1 MRISPHSLLMME
13 RMGKRMKKSRANG
26 RKNAGKLWYSVK
38 SYFSVQANVLIV
50 IFAALLVVLTV
61 YPLFSVIRSAVT
73 VGNMDSLMYN
83 SLFGMKLKAG
93 NFTWM
98 NFKMLLGNAFTAEY
112 SISYFW
118 KPLWN
123 SLRMS
128 AYASIIA
135 IVFGGTIAFLITRTD
150 IYCKKFFSSVF
161 IFPYIMPSWTLA
173 LVWKNVFANS
183 TVGTGVVGM
192 LESLTGLCVPNWVV
206 YGIFPCSI
214 VMGIHYAPFAYIL
227 IGGTLRNM
235 DANLEEAATIL
246 QASRGRILRKITIPI
261 VMPAFF
267 STVLLVFSSTMAS
280 YAVPVFVGAPGNFFV
295 LSTRLSSLYNSTY
308 SGQAFVMTIVLILFG
323 VMLLGI
329 NQWFTGKRK
338 SFTTVTGKSGQVSY
352 IKIGKANVIISAV
365 LVILLF
371 LISIFPIISFA
382 LESLCENQGDY
393 SNLTLKYWLS
403 KENIGGYAVNVGNG
417 ILFNKS
423 IWSAL
428 GGSFSLSLIVSLIVG
443 TCGVLIGY
451 AVARKRGTKLAA
463 LVSGLA
469 FFPYLVPSMAFG
481 AIFLAVSSRLTF
493 LRGTMLLLILVGSIK
508 YLPFASR
515 SGTNSMLQLSAEIEE
530 AALIVG
536 ASWPKRMIKILF
548 PIQKASFIS
557 GYLLPFVSCMRE
569 LSLFILLTT
578 SGTLI
583 TTLLSYFDE
592 KAVTQMSNGINL
604 LIVIIVLLVNFVTN
618 KLTGA
623 SIDKGVGG
631 N

>member
-1 MRISPHSLLMME
+1 MKKKETAEQKSSGSLL
-13 RMGKRMKKSRANG
+13 
-26 RKNAGKLWYSVK
+26 YSIK

-50 IFAALLVVLTV
+50 LFAVLLLVLTI
-61 YPLFSVIRSAVT
+61 YPMYSVIRSAET
-73 VGNMDSLMYN
+73 VGNMDSMMYN
-83 SLFGMKLKAG
+83 SLFGLKLKPG
-93 NFTWM
+93 NVTLL

-112 SISYFW
+112 SASYFW

-128 AYASIIA
+128 AYASLIA
-135 IVFGGTIAFLITRTD
+135 ILLGGTVAFLITRTD
-150 IYCKKFFSSVF
+150 IHCKKFFSSVF

-183 TVGTGVVGM
+183 HVGTGVVGM
-192 LESLTGLCVPNWVV
+192 LESLTGLCVPAWFV

-246 QASRGRILRKITIPI
+246 QAGRGRILRKITIPI
-261 VMPAFF
+261 VMPALF

-280 YAVPVFVGAPGNFFV
+280 YAVPVFVGSPGNFFV

-323 VMLLGI
+323 VLLLGI
-329 NQWFTGKRK
+329 NQRFTGKRK

-352 IKIGKANVIISAV
+352 IRLGKVNTV
-365 LVILLF
+365 LTVCLIVLLF

-393 SNLTLKYWLS
+393 SHLTLRYWLS
-403 KENIGGYAVNVGNG
+403 RENIGGYAVNVGNG
-417 ILFNKS
+417 IFFNRS

-428 GGSFSLSLIVSLIVG
+428 WGSLKLSFIVSAIVG

-451 AVARKRGTKLAA
+451 AVARKRGTKLAS

-481 AIFLAVSSRLTF
+481 AIFLAVSSKLTF
-493 LRGTMLLLILVGSIK
+493 LRGTMLLLILVGAIK

-515 SGTNSMLQLSAEIEE
+515 SGTNSMMQLSGEIEE

-536 ASWPKRMIKILF
+536 ASWPKRMLRILF
-548 PIQKASFIS
+548 PIQKSAFIS

-569 LSLFILLTT
+569 LSLFVLLTT

-604 LIVIIVLLVNFVTN
+604 LIVIIVLLVNFTTN

>member
-1 MRISPHSLLMME
+1 MNKSDTN
-13 RMGKRMKKSRANG
+13 GKKRLS
-26 RKNAGKLWYSVK
+26 NALYAVK

-50 IFAALLVVLTV
+50 VFAVLLLVLTV
-61 YPLFSVIRSAVT
+61 YPMYSVIRSALT
-73 VGNMDSLMYN
+73 VGRMEAMNYN
-83 SLFGMKLKAG
+83 SLLHAGLKDGDLTLVHFRA
-93 NFTWM
+93 
-98 NFKMLLGNAFTAEY
+98 LL
-112 SISYFW
+112 SSDVRFW

-128 AYASIIA
+128 AYASVIA
-135 IVFGGTIAFLITRTD
+135 ILVGGTFAFLITRTD
-150 IYCKKFFSSVF
+150 IRFKKFFSSVF

-183 TVGTGVVGM
+183 RVGTGVIGM

-206 YGIFPCSI
+206 YGIFPCAL

-246 QASRGRILRKITIPI
+246 RAGRGRILRKITLPI
-261 VMPAFF
+261 VMPALF

-280 YAVPVFVGAPGNFFV
+280 YAVPVFVGSPGNFFV
-295 LSTRLSSLYNSTY
+295 LSTQLSQIYKASQIR
-308 SGQAFVMTIVLILFG
+308 GQAYVMTLVLILFG

-352 IKIGKANVIISAV
+352 IKLGKANVWIASALAV
-365 LVILLF
+365 VLF
-371 LISIFPIISFA
+371 LIAIFPIISFA
-382 LESLCENQGDY
+382 LESMCEVQGDY
-393 SNLTLKYWLS
+393 STLTLKYWLS
-403 KENIGGYAVNVGNG
+403 RENIGGFAVNAGHG
-417 ILFNKS
+417 ILFNS
-423 IWSAL
+423 MIWSAL
-428 GGSFSLSLIVSLIVG
+428 WGSIRLSLIVSLIVG
-443 TCGVLIGY
+443 TCGILIGY
-451 AVARKRGTKLAA
+451 AVARKRGTRIAG

-481 AIFLAVSSRLTF
+481 AIFLAVSTRLTF
-493 LRGTMLLLILVGSIK
+493 LRGTLLLLVIVGSIK

-515 SGTNSMLQLSAEIEE
+515 SGTNSMMQLSGEIEE
-530 AALIVG
+530 AAVIVG
-536 ASWPKRMIKILF
+536 ASWPKRMLRILF
-548 PIQKASFIS
+548 PIQKSSFIS
-557 GYLLPFVSCMRE
+557 GYLLPFISCMRE
-569 LSLFILLTT
+569 LSLFVLLTT

-583 TTLLSYFDE
+583 TTLLAYFDE

-604 LIVIIVLLVNFVTN
+604 LIVIIVLLVNFTIN

>member
-1 MRISPHSLLMME
+1 MN
-13 RMGKRMKKSRANG
+13 KRKMDRAGIWYGIKSF
-26 RKNAGKLWYSVK
+26 
-38 SYFSVQANVLIV
+38 FSVQANVLIV
-50 IFAALLVVLTV
+50 VFAVLLLVLTI
-61 YPLFSVIRSAVT
+61 YPMYSVIRSAVT
-73 VGNMDSLMYN
+73 VGNMDAMMYN
-83 SLFGMKLKAG
+83 SLFSLKLKSG
-93 NFTWM
+93 SFSLL

-128 AYASIIA
+128 TYASVIA
-135 IVFGGTIAFLITRTD
+135 ILLGGIVAFLITRTD
-150 IYCKKFFSSVF
+150 ILYKRFFSSVF

-183 TVGTGVVGM
+183 HVGTGVVGM
-192 LESLTGLCVPNWVV
+192 LESLTGLCVPPWFV

-246 QASRGRILRKITIPI
+246 QASRARILRKITIPI
-261 VMPAFF
+261 VMPALF

-280 YAVPVFVGAPGNFFV
+280 YAVPVFVGSPGNFFV

-352 IKIGKANVIISAV
+352 IRVGKANRPLAV
-365 LVILLF
+365 FLAVLLF
-371 LISIFPIISFA
+371 LISIFPILSFA
-382 LESLCENQGDY
+382 LESLCEVQGDY
-393 SNLTLKYWLS
+393 SHLTLRYWLS
-403 KENIGGYAVNVGNG
+403 RENIGGYAVNVGNG
-417 ILFNKS
+417 ILFNRS

-428 GGSFSLSLIVSLIVG
+428 GGSLTLSLIVSLIVG

-451 AVARKRGTKLAA
+451 AVARKRGTRLAA

-530 AALIVG
+530 AAMIVG
-536 ASWPKRMIKILF
+536 ASWPKRMMRILF
-548 PIQKASFIS
+548 PIQKSSFIS

-604 LIVIIVLLVNFVTN
+604 LIVIIVLFINFMTN

>member
-1 MRISPHSLLMME
+1 MEKKRSGTLLY
-13 RMGKRMKKSRANG
+13 RVRSF
-26 RKNAGKLWYSVK
+26 
-38 SYFSVQANVLIV
+38 FSKPADILIV
-50 IFAALLVVLTV
+50 IFAVLLAVGTF
-61 YPLFSVIRSAVT
+61 YPIFSVFRSALT
-73 VGNMDSLMYN
+73 VGNMDSMMYN
-83 SLFGMKLKAG
+83 SLFNLKLKNG
-93 NFTWM
+93 SFSWM
-98 NFKMLLGNAFTAEY
+98 NVKMLLGNAYTQEY
-112 SISYFW
+112 SISFFW
-118 KPLWN
+118 RPLWN

-128 AYASIIA
+128 AYASCIA
-135 IVFGGTIAFLITRTD
+135 ILLGGTIAFLITRTD
-150 IYCKKFFSSVF
+150 IGFKKYISSVF

-183 TVGTGVVGM
+183 HVGTGVVGM
-192 LESLTGLCVPNWVV
+192 LESLTGVCVPEWFV
-206 YGIFPCSI
+206 YGIFPCAL

-235 DANLEEAATIL
+235 DANMEEAATIL
-246 QASRGRILRKITIPI
+246 HATRGQILRRITLPI
-261 VMPAFF
+261 VRPALF

-280 YAVPVFVGAPGNFFV
+280 YAVPVFVGSPGNFFV
-295 LSTRLSSLYNSTY
+295 LSTRLSSLYNSAY
-308 SGQAFVMTIVLILFG
+308 SGQAFVMTIFLILFG
-323 VMLLGI
+323 VTLLGI
-329 NQWFTGKRK
+329 NQRFTGKRK

-352 IKIGKANVIISAV
+352 IKIGKARGVISV
-365 LVILLF
+365 LLAILLF
-371 LISIFPIISFA
+371 FIAIFPILSFA
-382 LESLCENQGDY
+382 LESLLEVRGDY
-393 SNLTLKYWLS
+393 STFTLKYWLS
-403 KENIGGYAVNVGNG
+403 RENIGGYAVNVGHG
-417 ILFNKS
+417 ILFNS
-423 IWSAL
+423 AIWSAL
-428 GGSFSLSLIVSLIVG
+428 WGSIKLSAIVSLVVG
-443 TCGVLIGY
+443 TCGFLIGY
-451 AVARKRGTKLAA
+451 CVARKRGSKLAG

-481 AIFLAVSSRLTF
+481 AIFLAVASKLTF
-493 LRGTMLLLILVGSIK
+493 LRGTMLLLIIVGSIK

-515 SGTNSMLQLSAEIEE
+515 SGTSAMMQLSGEIEE
-530 AALIVG
+530 AAIIVG
-536 ASWPKRMIKILF
+536 APWLKRMTRILF

-604 LIVIIVLLVNFVTN
+604 LIVIIVLLVNFLTN

>member
-1 MRISPHSLLMME
+1 MRNKKTLGNSL
-13 RMGKRMKKSRANG
+13 R
-26 RKNAGKLWYSVK
+26 
-38 SYFSVQANVLIV
+38 SYFSKPANVITVVFLIFLLLTV
-50 IFAALLVVLTV
+50 VLPLSTLLIGSFKVNGNQEAIWIDQEGVEDGSWTFHHWIELLTSKEYNYASTKFWVPLGQSALMAALACVV
-61 YPLFSVIRSAVT
+61 AV
-73 VGNMDSLMYN
+73 
-83 SLFGMKLKAG
+83 
-93 NFTWM
+93 
-98 NFKMLLGNAFTAEY
+98 
-112 SISYFW
+112 
-118 KPLWN
+118 
-123 SLRMS
+123 
-128 AYASIIA
+128 
-135 IVFGGTIAFLITRTD
+135 VFGGVVAWFITRSD
-150 IYCKKFFSSVF
+150 LPAKKFISTVF
-161 IFPYIMPSWTLA
+161 VFPYIMPSWSMA
-173 LVWKNVFANS
+173 MFWENFFKNTQINAGMGILQSV
-183 TVGTGVVGM
+183 TGI
-192 LESLTGLCVPNWVV
+192 CVPESMV
-206 YGIFPCSI
+206 YGLVPCAMSL
-214 VMGIHYAPFAYIL
+214 GLHYAPFAYIL
-227 IGGTLRNM
+227 IGGILRNM

-246 QASRGRILRKITIPI
+246 QAGRGTILRRITIPI
-261 VMPAFF
+261 VMPALF

-280 YAVPVFVGAPGNFFV
+280 YAVPVFVGSPGNFFV

-323 VMLLGI
+323 VLLLGI
-329 NQWFTGKRK
+329 NQRFTGKRK

-352 IKIGKANVIISAV
+352 IRIGKANAFLTVCLIV
-365 LVILLF
+365 LLF
-371 LISIFPIISFA
+371 LISIFPIVSFA

-393 SNLTLKYWLS
+393 SHLTLRYWLS
-403 KENIGGYAVNVGNG
+403 RENIGGYAVNVGNG
-417 ILFNKS
+417 ILFNRS

-428 GGSFSLSLIVSLIVG
+428 WGSLKLSFIVSVIVG

-451 AVARKRGTKLAA
+451 AVARKRGTSLAA

-493 LRGTMLLLILVGSIK
+493 LRGTMLLLVLVGAIK

-515 SGTNSMLQLSAEIEE
+515 SGTNSMMQLSGEIEE

-536 ASWPKRMIKILF
+536 ASWPRRMLRILF
-548 PIQKASFIS
+548 PIQKSSFIS

-604 LIVIIVLLVNFVTN
+604 LIVLIVLLVNFTTN

>member
-1 MRISPHSLLMME
+1 ME
-13 RMGKRMKKSRANG
+13 NNRTDWKK
-26 RKNAGKLWYSVK
+26 KAGNFFYGVK

-50 IFAALLVVLTV
+50 IFAILLLVLTV
-61 YPLFSVIRSAVT
+61 YPIFSVIRSAVT
-73 VGNMDSLMYN
+73 VGRMEAMKYN
-83 SLFGMKLKAG
+83 SLYGVKLSAG
-93 NFTWM
+93 DFTWL
-98 NFKMLLGNAFTAEY
+98 NFQTLLGDTAR
-112 SISYFW
+112 FW

-128 AYASIIA
+128 AYASLIA
-135 IVFGGTIAFLITRTD
+135 ILLGGTVAFLITRTD
-150 IYCKKFFSSVF
+150 LRGKKIFSSVF

-183 TVGTGVVGM
+183 RVGTGIVGM
-192 LESLTGLCVPNWVV
+192 LESLTGICVPAWVV
-206 YGIFPCSI
+206 YGIFPCAL

-235 DANLEEAATIL
+235 DANMEEAATIL
-246 QASRGRILRKITIPI
+246 QASRGRILRKITVPI
-261 VMPAFF
+261 VMPALF

-280 YAVPVFVGAPGNFFV
+280 YAVPVFVGSPGNFFV
-295 LSTRLSSLYNSTY
+295 LSTQLTSLYNGAATK
-308 SGQAFVMTIVLILFG
+308 GQAFVMTIVLILFG

-329 NQWFTGKRK
+329 NLWFTGKRK

-352 IKIGKANVIISAV
+352 IKLGRANKVISAV
-365 LVILLF
+365 LAVLVF
-371 LISIFPIISFA
+371 LIAIFPIVSFA
-382 LESLCENQGDY
+382 LESMCETQGNY
-393 SNLTLKYWLS
+393 STLTLKYWLS
-403 KENIGGYAVNVGNG
+403 RENIGGKAITVGNG
-417 ILFNKS
+417 ILFNSDIWHALWGS
-423 IWSAL
+423 IKL
-428 GGSFSLSLIVSLIVG
+428 SFIVSLIVG
-443 TCGVLIGY
+443 TGGVLIGY
-451 AVARKRGTKLAA
+451 AVARKRGTKLAG

-481 AIFLAVSSRLTF
+481 AIFLAVSSNLVF
-493 LRGTMLLLILVGSIK
+493 LRGTMLLLIIVGAIK

-515 SGTNSMLQLSAEIEE
+515 SGTNSMMQLSGEIEE
-530 AALIVG
+530 AAVIVG
-536 ASWPKRMIKILF
+536 ASWPKRMLRILF
-548 PIQKASFIS
+548 PIQKSSFIS

-569 LSLFILLTT
+569 LSLFVLLTT

-604 LIVIIVLLVNFVTN
+604 LIVIIVLFVNFGIN

>member
-1 MRISPHSLLMME
+1 MKKKETAEQKSSGSLL
-13 RMGKRMKKSRANG
+13 
-26 RKNAGKLWYSVK
+26 YSIK

-50 IFAALLVVLTV
+50 LFAVLLFVLTI
-61 YPLFSVIRSAVT
+61 YPMYSVIRSAVT
-73 VGNMDSLMYN
+73 VGNMDSMMYN
-83 SLFGMKLKAG
+83 SLFGLKLKPG
-93 NFTWM
+93 NVTLL

-112 SISYFW
+112 SASYFW

-128 AYASIIA
+128 AYASLIA
-135 IVFGGTIAFLITRTD
+135 ILLGGTVAFLITRTD
-150 IYCKKFFSSVF
+150 IHCKKFFSSVF

-183 TVGTGVVGM
+183 HVGTGVVGM
-192 LESLTGLCVPNWVV
+192 LESLTGLCVPAWFV

-246 QASRGRILRKITIPI
+246 QAGRGRILRKITIPI
-261 VMPAFF
+261 VMPALF

-280 YAVPVFVGAPGNFFV
+280 YAVPVFVGSPGNFFV

-323 VMLLGI
+323 VLLLGI
-329 NQWFTGKRK
+329 NQRFTGKRK

-352 IKIGKANVIISAV
+352 IRLGKVNTV
-365 LVILLF
+365 LTVCLIVLLF

-393 SNLTLKYWLS
+393 SHLTLRYWLS
-403 KENIGGYAVNVGNG
+403 RENIGGYAVNVGNG
-417 ILFNKS
+417 IFFNRS

-428 GGSFSLSLIVSLIVG
+428 WGSLKLSFIVSAIVG

-451 AVARKRGTKLAA
+451 AVARKRGTKLAS

-481 AIFLAVSSRLTF
+481 AIFLAVSSKLTF
-493 LRGTMLLLILVGSIK
+493 LRGTMLLLILVGAIK

-515 SGTNSMLQLSAEIEE
+515 SGTNSMMQLSGEIEE

-536 ASWPKRMIKILF
+536 ASWPKRMLRILF
-548 PIQKASFIS
+548 PIQKSAFIS

-569 LSLFILLTT
+569 LSLFVLLTT

-604 LIVIIVLLVNFVTN
+604 LIVIIVLLVNFTTN

>member
-1 MRISPHSLLMME
+1 MNKSDTN
-13 RMGKRMKKSRANG
+13 GKKRLS
-26 RKNAGKLWYSVK
+26 NALYAVK

-50 IFAALLVVLTV
+50 IFAVLLLVLTV
-61 YPLFSVIRSAVT
+61 YPMYSVIRSALT
-73 VGNMDSLMYN
+73 VGRMEAMNYN
-83 SLFGMKLKAG
+83 SLLHAGLKDGDLTLVHFRA
-93 NFTWM
+93 
-98 NFKMLLGNAFTAEY
+98 LL
-112 SISYFW
+112 SSDVRFW

-128 AYASIIA
+128 AYASVIA
-135 IVFGGTIAFLITRTD
+135 ILVGGTFAFLITRTD
-150 IYCKKFFSSVF
+150 IRFKKFFSSVF

-183 TVGTGVVGM
+183 RVGTGVIGM

-206 YGIFPCSI
+206 YGIFPCAL

-246 QASRGRILRKITIPI
+246 RAGRGRILRKITLPI
-261 VMPAFF
+261 VMPALF

-280 YAVPVFVGAPGNFFV
+280 YAVPVFVGSPGNFFV
-295 LSTRLSSLYNSTY
+295 LSTQLSQIYKASQIR
-308 SGQAFVMTIVLILFG
+308 GQAYVMTLVLILFG

-352 IKIGKANVIISAV
+352 IKLGKANVWIASALAV
-365 LVILLF
+365 VLF
-371 LISIFPIISFA
+371 LIAIFPIISFA
-382 LESLCENQGDY
+382 LESMCEVQGDY
-393 SNLTLKYWLS
+393 STLTLKYWLS
-403 KENIGGYAVNVGNG
+403 REDIGGFAVNAGHG
-417 ILFNKS
+417 ILFNS
-423 IWSAL
+423 MIWSAL
-428 GGSFSLSLIVSLIVG
+428 WGSIRLSLIVSLIVG
-443 TCGVLIGY
+443 TCGILIGY
-451 AVARKRGTKLAA
+451 AVARKRGTRIAG

-481 AIFLAVSSRLTF
+481 AIFLAVSTRLTF
-493 LRGTMLLLILVGSIK
+493 LRGTLLLLVIVGSIK

-515 SGTNSMLQLSAEIEE
+515 SGTNSMMQLSGEIEE
-530 AALIVG
+530 AAVIVG
-536 ASWPKRMIKILF
+536 ASWPKRMLRILF
-548 PIQKASFIS
+548 PIQKSSFIS
-557 GYLLPFVSCMRE
+557 GYLLPFISCMRE
-569 LSLFILLTT
+569 LSLFVLLTT

-583 TTLLSYFDE
+583 TTLLAYFDE

-604 LIVIIVLLVNFVTN
+604 LIVIIVLLVNFTIN

>member
-1 MRISPHSLLMME
+1 
-13 RMGKRMKKSRANG
+13 MKKKSSGTAFYKVR
-26 RKNAGKLWYSVK
+26 
-38 SYFSVQANVLIV
+38 SYFSNPANTLIL
-50 IFAALLVVLTV
+50 IFALVLVIATV
-61 YPLFSVIRSAVT
+61 YPIFSVFRSALT

-83 SLFGMKLKAG
+83 SLFGTKLKNG
-93 NFTWM
+93 SFSWL
-98 NFKMLLGNAFTAEY
+98 NFKMLLANAYTEEY
-112 SISYFW
+112 SRSFFW
-118 KPLWN
+118 SPLWN
-123 SLRMS
+123 SLKMS
-128 AYASIIA
+128 TYASAIA
-135 IVFGGTIAFLITRTD
+135 ILLGGTIAFLITRTD
-150 IYCKKFFSSVF
+150 IRFKKFISAVF
-161 IFPYIMPSWTLA
+161 VFPYIMPSWTLA

-183 TVGTGVVGM
+183 LVGTGVVGM
-192 LESLTGLCVPNWVV
+192 LESLTGICVPKWIV
-206 YGIFPCSI
+206 YGIFPCSL

-246 QASRGRILRKITIPI
+246 RASRSRILWKITMPI
-261 VMPAFF
+261 VMPALF

-280 YAVPVFVGAPGNFFV
+280 YAVPVFVGSPGNFFV

-308 SGQAFVMTIVLILFG
+308 SGQAFVMTIFLIFFG

-352 IKIGKANVIISAV
+352 IRIGRANIVLSVI
-365 LVILLF
+365 LVIVLF
-371 LISIFPIISFA
+371 FIAIFPIISFA
-382 LESLCENQGDY
+382 LESLCEVRGDY
-393 SNLTLKYWLS
+393 STFTLKYWLS
-403 KENIGGYAVNVGNG
+403 RENIGGYAVNVGHG
-417 ILFNKS
+417 ILFNEN
-423 IWSAL
+423 ILSAL
-428 GGSFSLSLIVSLIVG
+428 WGSIKLSLIVSVVVG
-443 TCGVLIGY
+443 TCGFLIGY
-451 AVARKRGTKLAA
+451 AVARKRGTKLAS

-481 AIFLAVSSRLTF
+481 AIFLAVSVKLKF
-493 LRGTMLLLILVGSIK
+493 LRGTMLLLIIVGAIK

-515 SGTNSMLQLSAEIEE
+515 SGASAMMQLSGEIEE
-530 AALIVG
+530 AAIIVG
-536 ASWPKRMIKILF
+536 APWGKRMTRILF

-604 LIVIIVLLVNFVTN
+604 LIVIIVLLVNFITN

>member
-1 MRISPHSLLMME
+1 MNETDST
-13 RMGKRMKKSRANG
+13 MKKHEKAKPFYALRSFFSNPANVII
-26 RKNAGKLWYSVK
+26 AIFAVLLIICTFYPV
-38 SYFSVQANVLIV
+38 FSVFNSA
-50 IFAALLVVLTV
+50 LTV
-61 YPLFSVIRSAVT
+61 
-73 VGNMDSLMYN
+73 GKMDSMMYN
-83 SLFGMKLKAG
+83 SLFGTKLKNG

-98 NFKMLLGNAFTAEY
+98 NFKMLLGDIYSSEY
-112 SISYFW
+112 SNSFFW

-123 SLRMS
+123 SLKMS
-128 AYASIIA
+128 TFASLIA
-135 IVFGGTIAFLITRTD
+135 ILLGATIAFLITRTD
-150 IYCKKFFSSVF
+150 IKFKKYISAVF

-183 TVGTGVVGM
+183 GVGTGVVGM
-192 LESLTGLCVPNWVV
+192 LESLTGICVPQWVV

-246 QASRGRILRKITIPI
+246 NASRWRILRKITLPI
-261 VMPAFF
+261 VMPALF

-280 YAVPVFVGAPGNFFV
+280 YATPVFVGSPGNFFV
-295 LSTRLSSLYNSTY
+295 LSTRLGSLYTSAY
-308 SGQAFVMTIVLILFG
+308 SGQAFVMTIFLIFFG
-323 VMLLGI
+323 VMLLGF
-329 NQWFTGKRK
+329 NLWFTGKRK

-352 IKIGKANVIISAV
+352 IRIGRGN
-365 LVILLF
+365 LVISILLGVF
-371 LISIFPIISFA
+371 LFFIAIFPIISFA
-382 LESLCENQGDY
+382 LESLLEVRGDY
-393 SNLTLKYWLS
+393 STFTLRYWLS
-403 KENIGGYAVNVGNG
+403 RENIGGYAVNVGHG
-417 ILFNKS
+417 ILFNTA

-428 GGSFSLSLIVSLIVG
+428 WGSIKLSVIVSVIVG
-443 TCGVLIGY
+443 SCGFLIGY
-451 AVARKRGTKLAA
+451 AVARKRGTKIAS

-481 AIFLAVSSRLTF
+481 AIFLAVSCNLTF
-493 LRGTMLLLILVGSIK
+493 LRGTMFLLVLVGAIK

-515 SGTNSMLQLSAEIEE
+515 SGASAMMQVSGEIEE
-530 AALIVG
+530 AAIIVG
-536 ASWPKRMIKILF
+536 APWLKRMTRILF

-592 KAVTQMSNGINL
+592 KSVTQMSNGINL
-604 LIVIIVLLVNFVTN
+604 LIVIIVLLVNFITN

>member
-1 MRISPHSLLMME
+1 
-13 RMGKRMKKSRANG
+13 MKKSEETGQKRLGNLLYA
-26 RKNAGKLWYSVK
+26 VK

-50 IFAALLVVLTV
+50 VFAVLLLILTV
-61 YPLFSVIRSAVT
+61 YPMFSVLRSSMT
-73 VGNMDSLMYN
+73 VGKMEAMRYNTLFHTKLSEGDFTLLNFQSLLSN
-83 SLFGMKLKAG
+83 QV
-93 NFTWM
+93 T
-98 NFKMLLGNAFTAEY
+98 
-112 SISYFW
+112 FW

-135 IVFGGTIAFLITRTD
+135 ILVGGTFAFLITRTD
-150 IYCKKFFSSVF
+150 ISFKKFFSSVF

-183 TVGTGVVGM
+183 QVGSGVVGM
-192 LESLTGLCVPNWVV
+192 LESLTGLCVPGWVV
-206 YGIFPCSI
+206 YGIFPCSL

-246 QASRGRILRKITIPI
+246 QSSRWRILRKITIPI
-261 VMPAFF
+261 VMPALF
-267 STVLLVFSSTMAS
+267 STILLVFSSTMAS
-280 YAVPVFVGAPGNFFV
+280 YAVPVFVGSPGNFFV
-295 LSTRLSSLYNSTY
+295 LSTQLSALYNNMTTK
-308 SGQAFVMTIVLILFG
+308 GQAFVMTIVLILFG

-329 NQWFTGKRK
+329 NTWFTGKRK

-352 IKIGKANVIISAV
+352 IKLGKANAVISVVLAV
-365 LVILLF
+365 VLF
-371 LISIFPIISFA
+371 LIAIFPIISFA
-382 LESLCENQGDY
+382 LESMVDSHGNY
-393 SNLTLKYWLS
+393 STLTLKYWLS
-403 KENIGGYAVNVGNG
+403 REDIGGFAVNAGPG
-417 ILFNKS
+417 ILFNGRIWTALWGS
-423 IWSAL
+423 IR
-428 GGSFSLSLIVSLIVG
+428 LSLIVSLIVG
-443 TCGVLIGY
+443 TCGILIGY
-451 AVARKRGTKLAA
+451 AVARKRGTKLAG

-481 AIFLAVSSRLTF
+481 AIFLAVSTRLTF
-493 LRGTMLLLILVGSIK
+493 LRGTLLLLVIVGAIK

-515 SGTNSMLQLSAEIEE
+515 SGTNSMMQLSGEIEE
-530 AALIVG
+530 AAVIVG
-536 ASWPKRMIKILF
+536 ASWPKRMLRVLF
-548 PIQKASFIS
+548 PIQKSSFIS

-569 LSLFILLTT
+569 LSLFVLLTN

-592 KAVTQMSNGINL
+592 KAVAQMSNGINL
-604 LIVIIVLLVNFVTN
+604 LIVIIVLIVNFTVN

>member
-1 MRISPHSLLMME
+1 MNNSDANGQKRISNLLY
-13 RMGKRMKKSRANG
+13 AI
-26 RKNAGKLWYSVK
+26 K

-50 IFAALLVVLTV
+50 LFAVLLLVLTV
-61 YPLFSVIRSAVT
+61 YPMYSVIRSALT
-73 VGNMDSLMYN
+73 VGRMEAMRYNTLMHT
-83 SLFGMKLKAG
+83 KLSEG
-93 NFTWM
+93 DLTLLNFQA
-98 NFKMLLGNAFTAEY
+98 LLTNEST
-112 SISYFW
+112 FW

-128 AYASIIA
+128 AYASLIA
-135 IVFGGTIAFLITRTD
+135 ILVGGTFAFLITRTD
-150 IYCKKFFSSVF
+150 IHFKKFFSSTF

-183 TVGTGVVGM
+183 RVGTGVVGM
-192 LESLTGLCVPNWVV
+192 FESLTGICVPSWVV
-206 YGIFPCSI
+206 YGIFPCAL

-246 QASRGRILRKITIPI
+246 QASRGRILRRITVPI
-261 VMPAFF
+261 VMPALF

-280 YAVPVFVGAPGNFFV
+280 YAVPVFVGSPGNFFV
-295 LSTRLSSLYNSTY
+295 LSTQLSSLYNTMATK
-308 SGQAFVMTIVLILFG
+308 GQAFVMTIVLILFG

-329 NQWFTGKRK
+329 NLWFTGKRK

-352 IKIGKANVIISAV
+352 IKLGKANNIVAV
-365 LVILLF
+365 LLVIVLF
-371 LISIFPIISFA
+371 FIAIFPIISFA
-382 LESLCENQGDY
+382 LESMIEVQGDY
-393 SNLTLKYWLS
+393 STLTLKYWLS
-403 KENIGGYAVNVGNG
+403 REDIGGFAVNAGHG
-417 ILFNKS
+417 ILFNS
-423 IWSAL
+423 MIWSAL
-428 GGSFSLSLIVSLIVG
+428 WGSIKLSLIVAFLVG
-443 TCGVLIGY
+443 TCGILIGY
-451 AVARKRGTKLAA
+451 AVARKRGTKLAG

-481 AIFLAVSSRLTF
+481 AIFLAVSTRLTF
-493 LRGTMLLLILVGSIK
+493 LRGTMLLLVIVGAIK
-508 YLPFASR
+508 YLPFVSR
-515 SGTNSMLQLSAEIEE
+515 SGTNSMMQLFGEIEE
-530 AALIVG
+530 AVVIVG
-536 ASWPKRMIKILF
+536 ASWPKRMLRILF
-548 PIQKASFIS
+548 PIQKSSFIS
-557 GYLLPFVSCMRE
+557 GYLLPFISCMRE

-604 LIVIIVLLVNFVTN
+604 LIVIIVLLVNFTIN

>member
-1 MRISPHSLLMME
+1 MNTNDA
-13 RMGKRMKKSRANG
+13 KKKSSLGNLFYA
-26 RKNAGKLWYSVK
+26 VK

-50 IFAALLVVLTV
+50 IFAILLLVLTV
-61 YPLFSVIRSAVT
+61 YPMFSVIRSAMT
-73 VGNMDSLMYN
+73 VGKMEAMRYN
-83 SLFGMKLKAG
+83 SLYHMHMKAG
-93 NFTWM
+93 DLTLM
-98 NFKMLLGNAFTAEY
+98 NFRELFTNKAT
-112 SISYFW
+112 FW

-128 AYASIIA
+128 AYASLIA
-135 IVFGGTIAFLITRTD
+135 ILLGGTIAFLITRTD

-183 TVGTGVVGM
+183 RVGTGVVGM
-192 LESLTGLCVPNWVV
+192 LESLTGICVPGWVV
-206 YGIFPCSI
+206 YGIFPCAL

-246 QASRGRILRKITIPI
+246 QASRWRILTRITIPI
-261 VMPAFF
+261 VKPALF
-267 STVLLVFSSTMAS
+267 STILLVFSSTMAS
-280 YAVPVFVGAPGNFFV
+280 YAVPVFVGSPGNFFV
-295 LSTRLSSLYNSTY
+295 LSTQLSSLYNTMATK
-308 SGQAFVMTIVLILFG
+308 GQAFVMTIVLIIFG
-323 VMLLGI
+323 VILLGI
-329 NQWFTGKRK
+329 NLRVTGRRK

-352 IKIGKANVIISAV
+352 IKLGGINGIVAV
-365 LVILLF
+365 LLVVLLF
-371 LISIFPIISFA
+371 LIAIFPIISFA
-382 LESLCENQGDY
+382 LESMIEVQGDY

-403 KENIGGYAVNVGNG
+403 RTEIGGFAVNAGKG
-417 ILFNKS
+417 ILFNDM

-428 GGSFSLSLIVSLIVG
+428 WGSLKLSVTVSLIVG
-443 TCGVLIGY
+443 TCGILIGY
-451 AVARKRGTKLAA
+451 AVARKRGTKLAS
-463 LVSGLA
+463 LVSSLA

-481 AIFLAVSSRLTF
+481 AIFLAVSTRLIF
-493 LRGTMLLLILVGSIK
+493 LRGTMLLLVIVGAIK

-515 SGTNSMLQLSAEIEE
+515 SGTNSMMQLSGEIEE
-530 AALIVG
+530 AAVIVG
-536 ASWPKRMIKILF
+536 ASWPKRMLRILF
-548 PIQKASFIS
+548 PIQKSTFIS
-557 GYLLPFVSCMRE
+557 GYLLPFISCMRE
-569 LSLFILLTT
+569 LSLFVLLAS

-604 LIVIIVLLVNFVTN
+604 LIVIIVLLVNFIVN

>member
-1 MRISPHSLLMME
+1 MNKDRTDGKKRIGNLLY
-13 RMGKRMKKSRANG
+13 A
-26 RKNAGKLWYSVK
+26 VK

-50 IFAALLVVLTV
+50 IFAILLLVLTV
-61 YPLFSVIRSAVT
+61 YPMYSVIRSAVT
-73 VGNMDSLMYN
+73 VGKMEAMRFN
-83 SLFGMKLKAG
+83 SLYKLKLSEG
-93 NFTWM
+93 DFTLLNFQQ
-98 NFKMLLGNAFTAEY
+98 LLTNQST
-112 SISYFW
+112 FW

-128 AYASIIA
+128 AYASLIA
-135 IVFGGTIAFLITRTD
+135 ILLGGTVAFLITRTD
-150 IYCKKFFSSVF
+150 IYCKKFFSAVF

-192 LESLTGLCVPNWVV
+192 LESLTGVCVPAWVV
-206 YGIFPCSI
+206 YGIFPCSL

-246 QASRGRILRKITIPI
+246 QASRWRIVRKITVPI
-261 VMPAFF
+261 VMPALF

-280 YAVPVFVGAPGNFFV
+280 YAVPVFVGSPGNFFV
-295 LSTRLSSLYNSTY
+295 LSTQLSSLYNTMATK
-308 SGQAFVMTIVLILFG
+308 GQAFVMTIVLILFG

-329 NQWFTGKRK
+329 NLWFTGKRK

-352 IKIGKANVIISAV
+352 VKLGKANAVIAVV
-365 LVILLF
+365 LVIVLF
-371 LISIFPIISFA
+371 LIAIFPIISFA
-382 LESLCENQGDY
+382 LESMCEVQGDY
-393 SNLTLKYWLS
+393 SRLTLKYWIS
-403 KENIGGYAVNVGNG
+403 QTDIGGFAVNAGNG
-417 ILFNKS
+417 ILFNS
-423 IWSAL
+423 TIWTAL
-428 GGSFSLSLIVSLIVG
+428 WGSLKLSLIVSLLVG
-443 TCGVLIGY
+443 SCGVLIGY
-451 AVARKRGTKLAA
+451 AVARKRGTKLAG

-481 AIFLAVSSRLTF
+481 AIFLAVSTRLTF
-493 LRGTMLLLILVGSIK
+493 LRGTMLLLVLVGAIK

-515 SGTNSMLQLSAEIEE
+515 SGTNSMMQLSGEIEE
-530 AALIVG
+530 AAVIVG
-536 ASWPKRMIKILF
+536 ASWPKRMLRILF
-548 PIQKASFIS
+548 PIQKSSFIS

-569 LSLFILLTT
+569 LSLFVLLTT

-604 LIVIIVLLVNFVTN
+604 LIVIIVLLVNFTTN

>member
-1 MRISPHSLLMME
+1 
-13 RMGKRMKKSRANG
+13 MKKNESDGPISGNLLYR
-26 RKNAGKLWYSVK
+26 LK
-38 SYFSVQANVLIV
+38 SYFAVQANVLIV
-50 IFAALLVVLTV
+50 FFAVLLLVLTIYPMFSVLRSALTV
-61 YPLFSVIRSAVT
+61 
-73 VGNMDSLMYN
+73 GKMDSMMYN
-83 SLFGMKLKAG
+83 SLFGLKLKPG
-93 NFTWM
+93 NLTLL
-98 NFKMLLGNAFTAEY
+98 NFQMLLGNAYTSEY
-112 SISYFW
+112 STSYFW
-118 KPLWN
+118 SPLLN
-123 SLRMS
+123 SLCMS
-128 AYASIIA
+128 ALASLIA
-135 IVFGGTIAFLITRTD
+135 ILLGGTVAFLITRTD

-192 LESLTGLCVPNWVV
+192 LESLTGLCVPPWFV

-246 QASRGRILRKITIPI
+246 QADRMRILFKITIPI
-261 VMPAFF
+261 VMPALF

-280 YAVPVFVGAPGNFFV
+280 YAVPVFVGSPGNFFV

-323 VMLLGI
+323 VLLLGI
-329 NQWFTGKRK
+329 NQRFTGKRK

-352 IKIGKANVIISAV
+352 IRIGKANVVITV
-365 LVILLF
+365 LLVILLF

-382 LESLCENQGDY
+382 LESLCETQGNY
-393 SNLTLKYWLS
+393 STLTLKYWLS
-403 KENIGGYAVNVGNG
+403 RENIGGYAVNVGNG

-428 GGSFSLSLIVSLIVG
+428 GGSLTLSLIVSLIVG

-451 AVARKRGTKLAA
+451 AVARKRGTKLAS

-493 LRGTMLLLILVGSIK
+493 LRGTLLLLVIVGSIK

-515 SGTNSMLQLSAEIEE
+515 SGTNSMMQLSGEIEE
-530 AALIVG
+530 AAVIVG
-536 ASWPKRMIKILF
+536 ASWPRRMMRILF
-548 PIQKASFIS
+548 PIQKSSFIS

-578 SGTLI
+578 SRTLI

-592 KAVTQMSNGINL
+592 KAVSQMSNGINL
-604 LIVIIVLLVNFVTN
+604 LIVIIVLLVNFIIN

>member
-1 MRISPHSLLMME
+1 MNKSDAKGQKRISNLLY
-13 RMGKRMKKSRANG
+13 AI
-26 RKNAGKLWYSVK
+26 K

-50 IFAALLVVLTV
+50 LFAVLLLVLTV
-61 YPLFSVIRSAVT
+61 YPMYSVIRSALT
-73 VGNMDSLMYN
+73 VGRMEAMRYNTLMHT
-83 SLFGMKLKAG
+83 KLSEG
-93 NFTWM
+93 DLTLLNFQA
-98 NFKMLLGNAFTAEY
+98 LLTNEST
-112 SISYFW
+112 FW

-128 AYASIIA
+128 AYASLIA
-135 IVFGGTIAFLITRTD
+135 ILVGGTFAFLITRTD
-150 IYCKKFFSSVF
+150 IHFKKFFSSTF

-183 TVGTGVVGM
+183 RVGTGVVGM
-192 LESLTGLCVPNWVV
+192 FESLTGICVPSWVV
-206 YGIFPCSI
+206 YGIFPCAL

-246 QASRGRILRKITIPI
+246 QASRGRILRRITVPI
-261 VMPAFF
+261 VMPALF

-280 YAVPVFVGAPGNFFV
+280 YAVPVFVGSPGNFFV
-295 LSTRLSSLYNSTY
+295 LSTQLSSLYNTMATK
-308 SGQAFVMTIVLILFG
+308 GQAFVMTIVLILFG

-329 NQWFTGKRK
+329 NLWFTGKRK

-352 IKIGKANVIISAV
+352 IKLGKANNIVAV
-365 LVILLF
+365 LLAIVLF
-371 LISIFPIISFA
+371 FIAIFPIISFA
-382 LESLCENQGDY
+382 LESMIEVQGDY
-393 SNLTLKYWLS
+393 STLTLKYWLS
-403 KENIGGYAVNVGNG
+403 REDIGGFAVNAGHG
-417 ILFNKS
+417 ILFNS
-423 IWSAL
+423 MIWSAL
-428 GGSFSLSLIVSLIVG
+428 WGSIKLSLIVAFLVG
-443 TCGVLIGY
+443 TCGILIGY
-451 AVARKRGTKLAA
+451 AVARKRGTKLAG

-481 AIFLAVSSRLTF
+481 AIFLAVSTRLTF
-493 LRGTMLLLILVGSIK
+493 LRGTMLLLVIVGAIK

-515 SGTNSMLQLSAEIEE
+515 SGTNSMMQLSGEIEE
-530 AALIVG
+530 AAVIVG
-536 ASWPKRMIKILF
+536 ASWPKRMLRILF
-548 PIQKASFIS
+548 PIQKSSFIS
-557 GYLLPFVSCMRE
+557 GYLLPFISCMRE

-604 LIVIIVLLVNFVTN
+604 LIVIIVLLVNFTIN

>member
-1 MRISPHSLLMME
+1 MKKKETAEQKSSGSLL
-13 RMGKRMKKSRANG
+13 
-26 RKNAGKLWYSVK
+26 YSIK

-50 IFAALLVVLTV
+50 LFAVLLLVLTI
-61 YPLFSVIRSAVT
+61 YPMYSVIRSAVT
-73 VGNMDSLMYN
+73 VGNMDSMMYN
-83 SLFGMKLKAG
+83 SLFGLKLKPG
-93 NFTWM
+93 NVTLL

-112 SISYFW
+112 SASYFW

-128 AYASIIA
+128 AYASLIA
-135 IVFGGTIAFLITRTD
+135 ILLGGTVAFLITRTD
-150 IYCKKFFSSVF
+150 IHCKKFFSSVF

-183 TVGTGVVGM
+183 HVGTGVVGM
-192 LESLTGLCVPNWVV
+192 LESLTGLCVPAWFV

-246 QASRGRILRKITIPI
+246 QAGRGRILRKITIPI
-261 VMPAFF
+261 VMPALL

-280 YAVPVFVGAPGNFFV
+280 YAVPVFVGSPGNFFV

-323 VMLLGI
+323 VLLLGI
-329 NQWFTGKRK
+329 NQRFTGKRK

-352 IKIGKANVIISAV
+352 IRLGKVNTV
-365 LVILLF
+365 LTVCLIVLLF

-393 SNLTLKYWLS
+393 SHLTLRYWLS
-403 KENIGGYAVNVGNG
+403 RENIGGYAVNVGNG
-417 ILFNKS
+417 IFFNRS

-428 GGSFSLSLIVSLIVG
+428 WGSLKLSFIVSAIVG

-451 AVARKRGTKLAA
+451 SVARKRGTKLAS

-481 AIFLAVSSRLTF
+481 AIFLAVSSKLTF
-493 LRGTMLLLILVGSIK
+493 LRGTMLLLILVGAIK

-515 SGTNSMLQLSAEIEE
+515 SGTNSMMQLSGEIEE

-536 ASWPKRMIKILF
+536 ASWPKRMLRILF
-548 PIQKASFIS
+548 PIQKSAFIS

-569 LSLFILLTT
+569 LSLFVLLTT

-604 LIVIIVLLVNFVTN
+604 LIVIIVLLVNFTTN

>member
-1 MRISPHSLLMME
+1 MSQIDTR
-13 RMGKRMKKSRANG
+13 KKKSLRNMFYAV
-26 RKNAGKLWYSVK
+26 R

-50 IFAALLVVLTV
+50 IFAVLLLVLTV
-61 YPLFSVIRSAVT
+61 YPMFSVIYSSLT
-73 VGNMDSLMYN
+73 VGKMEAMRFN
-83 SLFGMKLKAG
+83 SLYQTSLSAG
-93 NFTWM
+93 DLTLL
-98 NFKMLLGNAFTAEY
+98 NFKTLLTNEA
-112 SISYFW
+112 IFW

-123 SLRMS
+123 SFRMS
-128 AYASIIA
+128 AYASLIA
-135 IVFGGTIAFLITRTD
+135 ILLGGTIAFLITRTD
-150 IYCKKFFSSVF
+150 IRCKKFFSSVF

-183 TVGTGVVGM
+183 RVGTGVVGM
-192 LESLTGLCVPNWVV
+192 LESLTGLCVPGWIV
-206 YGIFPCSI
+206 YGIFPCAL

-246 QASRGRILRKITIPI
+246 QAGRWRIIRKITLPI
-261 VMPAFF
+261 VRPALF
-267 STVLLVFSSTMAS
+267 STILLVFSSTMAS
-280 YAVPVFVGAPGNFFV
+280 YAVPVFVGSPGNFFV
-295 LSTRLSSLYNSTY
+295 LSTQLSSLYNTMATK
-308 SGQAFVMTIVLILFG
+308 GQAFVMTIVLIIFG
-323 VMLLGI
+323 IVLLGI
-329 NQWFTGKRK
+329 NLRVTGKRK

-352 IKIGKANVIISAV
+352 IKLGKANRIISAV

-371 LISIFPIISFA
+371 LIAIFPIVSFA
-382 LESLCENQGDY
+382 LESMCEVQGDY
-393 SNLTLKYWLS
+393 STLTFKYWLS
-403 KENIGGYAVNVGNG
+403 REEIGGFAVNAGKG
-417 ILFNKS
+417 ILFNDM

-428 GGSFSLSLIVSLIVG
+428 WGSLKLSLIVSLIVG
-443 TCGVLIGY
+443 TSGILIGY
-451 AVARKRGTKLAA
+451 AVARKRGTKIAG

-481 AIFLAVSSRLTF
+481 AIFLAVSTRLIF
-493 LRGTMLLLILVGSIK
+493 LRGTMLLLIIVGAIK

-515 SGTNSMLQLSAEIEE
+515 SGTNSMMQLSGEIEE
-530 AALIVG
+530 AAVLVG
-536 ASWPKRMIKILF
+536 ASWPKRMLRILF
-548 PIQKASFIS
+548 PIQKSSFIS
-557 GYLLPFVSCMRE
+557 GYLLPFISCMRE
-569 LSLFILLTT
+569 LSLFVLLAS

-604 LIVIIVLLVNFVTN
+604 LIVIIVLLVNFTIN

>member
-1 MRISPHSLLMME
+1 
-13 RMGKRMKKSRANG
+13 MKKSGTDEPKSAG
-26 RKNAGKLWYSVK
+26 RFWYSVK

-50 IFAALLVVLTV
+50 VFAILLIVLTV
-61 YPLFSVIRSAVT
+61 YPMFSVIRSAVT
-73 VGNMDSLMYN
+73 VGNMDSMMYN
-83 SLFGMKLKAG
+83 SLFGLKLKSG
-93 NFTWM
+93 NFTLL

-128 AYASIIA
+128 TYASLIA
-135 IVFGGTIAFLITRTD
+135 ILLGGTVAFLITRTD
-150 IYCKKFFSSVF
+150 IYCKKFMSAVF

-183 TVGTGVVGM
+183 GVGTGVVGM
-192 LESLTGLCVPNWVV
+192 LESLTGICVPPWFV

-246 QASRGRILRKITIPI
+246 QAGRGRILCKITIPI
-261 VMPAFF
+261 VMPALL

-280 YAVPVFVGAPGNFFV
+280 YAVPVFVGSPGNFFV

-352 IKIGKANVIISAV
+352 IRIGKINGVITV
-365 LVILLF
+365 LLVILLF
-371 LISIFPIISFA
+371 LIAIFPIFSFA
-382 LESLCENQGDY
+382 LESLCETQGNY

-403 KENIGGYAVNVGNG
+403 RENIGGYAVNVGNG

-428 GGSFSLSLIVSLIVG
+428 GGSITLSLIVSLIVG

-451 AVARKRGTKLAA
+451 AVARKRGTRLAT

-481 AIFLAVSSRLTF
+481 AIFLAVSSKLTF
-493 LRGTMLLLILVGSIK
+493 LRGTMLLLIIVGAIK

-515 SGTNSMLQLSAEIEE
+515 SGTNSMMQLSGEIEE
-530 AALIVG
+530 AAVIVG
-536 ASWPKRMIKILF
+536 ASWIKRMTRVLF
-548 PIQKASFIS
+548 PIQKSAFIS

>member
-1 MRISPHSLLMME
+1 ME
-13 RMGKRMKKSRANG
+13 KNKNDGQKKNG
-26 RKNAGKLWYSVK
+26 HFLYRLK

-50 IFAALLVVLTV
+50 FFAVLLLVLTIYPMYSVLHQALTV
-61 YPLFSVIRSAVT
+61 
-73 VGNMDSLMYN
+73 GKMDSMMYN
-83 SLFGMKLKAG
+83 SLFGLKLKPG
-93 NFTWM
+93 DLSLLNFR
-98 NFKMLLGNAFTAEY
+98 MLLGNAYTAEY
-112 SISYFW
+112 SASYFW
-118 KPLWN
+118 NPLFN
-123 SLRMS
+123 SLCMS
-128 AYASIIA
+128 ALASVIA
-135 IVFGGTIAFLITRTD
+135 ILLGGTVAFLITRTD
-150 IYCKKFFSSVF
+150 IYCKPFFSSVF

-183 TVGTGVVGM
+183 GVGTGVVGM
-192 LESLTGLCVPNWVV
+192 LESLTGICVPPWFV

-246 QASRGRILRKITIPI
+246 QADRLRILLKITLPI
-261 VMPAFF
+261 VMPALL

-280 YAVPVFVGAPGNFFV
+280 YAVPVFVGSPGNFFV
-295 LSTRLSSLYNSTY
+295 LSTRLNSLYNSTY

-323 VMLLGI
+323 VLLLGI
-329 NQWFTGKRK
+329 NQRFTGKRK

-352 IKIGKANVIISAV
+352 IHMGKANLIVTV
-365 LVILLF
+365 FLVILLF
-371 LISIFPIISFA
+371 LISVFPIISFA
-382 LESLCENQGDY
+382 LESLCETQGDY
-393 SNLTLKYWLS
+393 SHLTLRYWLS
-403 KENIGGYAVNVGNG
+403 RENIGGYAVNVGNG

-428 GGSFSLSLIVSLIVG
+428 GGSFRLSLIVSLIVG

-451 AVARKRGTKLAA
+451 AVARKRGTKLAS

-481 AIFLAVSSRLTF
+481 AIFLAVASRLTF
-493 LRGTMLLLILVGSIK
+493 LRGTLLLLIIVGSIK

-515 SGTNSMLQLSAEIEE
+515 SGTNSMMQLSGEIEE
-530 AALIVG
+530 AAMIVG
-536 ASWPKRMIKILF
+536 ASWPRRMLRILF
-548 PIQKASFIS
+548 PIQKSSFIS

-592 KAVTQMSNGINL
+592 KAVSQMSNGINL
-604 LIVIIVLLVNFVTN
+604 LIVIIVLLVNFTIN